1 MRIVVNTSGEFIV
14 ITEDNNVC
22 SLVGGKPERAPSLD
36 RLAETSSP
44 SKNLIATCAAIT
56 DGLRKAFPA
65 RSRAQS

>member
-1 MRIVVNTSGEFIV
+1 MRIVVNNSGEFIV

-22 SLVGGKPERAPSLD
+22 SLVGGKPERRPSLE
-36 RLAETSSP
+36 RFTEASTP

-65 RSRAQS
+65 RSRAQA